1 MKRLAY
7 RLARWSFHVSY
18 WFHVLGD
25 RLDDLADENPLADAL
40 SVYLSVDL

>member
-1 MKRLAY
+1 MRRVAY

-25 RLDDLADENPLADAL
+25 LLDDLADDGEPAPTL
-40 SVYLSVDL
+40 SVYVSVDP